1 MSTTTII
8 VAALVVLTLV
18 ALLALG
24 IVLAITVR
32 RKRTE
37 RLRTSFSE
45 EYDRAVEKTGDRGE
59 AERILEQRLERRR
72 QLQIRDLSPPE
83 GRRYAEEWGA
93 VQTRFVDDPRG
104 AVEEADALVTRV
116 LRDRGYPTDDF
127 EQQAA
132 DVSVDHATAVG
143 GYRQA
148 HAALLSTGRQAAT
161 DQLRLAMVHYRDLFE
176 QLVGE
181 PLEQAGRPGAGTDQ
195 PNGRAPT
202 QEDASRHTVQKEAR

>member
-181 PLEQAGRPGAGTDQ
+181 PLEQAGRRDAGTDQ

>member
-93 VQTRFVDDPRG
+93 VQTRFVDDPR
-104 AVEEADALVTRV
+104 VRW
-116 LRDRGYPTDDF
+116 RRPT
-127 EQQAA
+127 
-132 DVSVDHATAVG
+132 
-143 GYRQA
+143 
-148 HAALLSTGRQAAT
+148 
-161 DQLRLAMVHYRDLFE
+161 
-176 QLVGE
+176 
-181 PLEQAGRPGAGTDQ
+181 PW
-195 PNGRAPT
+195 
-202 QEDASRHTVQKEAR
+202 